1 MPSHHTPGRS
11 RARRTAGAT
20 ALGLALAATPAVLVT
35 APAQAAPVPLTLL
48 DFNDFHGR
56 INSSTTKFATAIE
69 QVRAAQGDA
78 NTLLL
83 SAGDNIGASLF
94 ASAYADDAPT
104 VDVLNALDVT
114 ASAVGNHEF
123 DKGFDWLRSH
133 VVEGTGTRPD
143 GSPYP
148 AAEFPY
154 LGANVVDAGTGEP
167 ALPASTVTRSAGV
180 NVCIVGAVTQETPS
194 LVSPAGIEGLQF
206 TDPVTAVNEEVA
218 RLAAAGT
225 DCDLTVASYHEGAPG
240 SEPLTQAEQ
249 EADSAVFRHLTQD
262 TAAAVDVI
270 YNGHTHQKYAYSGTR
285 PVVQAGQYGENLSR
299 VDLTVDPATNTVSGA
314 TASQVAPAAEDL
326 SHPRVAEVKRIVD
339 TAIAESNVIGDQ
351 PVGRIGADV
360 TRADAD
366 PAAPGVQD
374 NRAAESTV
382 GNMVADALWST
393 PIEGQPTPDLG
404 LTNPGG
410 LRADLLYAGDL
421 ATSPHNTDG
430 VVTFEEANAV
440 LPFVNNVSYVTLTG
454 ASLKRIFEQQWQP
467 ASASRPYLH
476 LGVSDNVEVDLD
488 ASRPEGQRVTRIQVG
503 GQDVDPEQEYVVS
516 TFSFLAA
523 GGDNFFA
530 FTEGDAV
537 DTGRIDRDLW
547 IDGFFG
553 DGEVKS
559 PDYTERQNHH
569 TVPQRLVEKQQ
580 VSATWSRVDI
590 TSLGTPQNSQVAAT
604 LTKPDGTVKRLGT
617 FAVTDHAAALGFR
630 MPSGVPDGSFVT
642 LRTDATGA
650 DLVIPA
656 GKAPGRR

>member
-1 MPSHHTPGRS
+1 MPSHHTSGRS
-11 RARRTAGAT
+11 RARSTAGAT
-20 ALGLALAATPAVLVT
+20 ALGLALAAAPAVLVT

-56 INSSTTKFATAIE
+56 INSGTTKFATTVE
-69 QVRAAQGDA
+69 QVRAAKGEA
-78 NTLLL
+78 NTLLV

-94 ASAYADDAPT
+94 ASSYAADAPT
-104 VDVLNALDVT
+104 VEVLNALDVA

-123 DKGFDWLRSH
+123 DRGYDWLRSH

-154 LGANVVDAGTGEP
+154 LGANVVDATTGEP
-167 ALPASTVTRSAGV
+167 ALPASTVTQAGGV
-180 NVCIVGAVTQETPS
+180 NVCIIGAVTQETPS
-194 LVSPAGIEGLQF
+194 LVTPSGVENLRF
-206 TDPVTAVNEEVA
+206 TDPVAAVNEEAA
-218 RLAAAGT
+218 RLASAGT

-249 EADSAVFRHLTQD
+249 EADSAVFAHITRD
-262 TAAAVDVI
+262 TAASVDVI
-270 YNGHTHQKYAYSGTR
+270 YNGHTHQKYAYTGTR
-285 PVVQAGQYGENLSR
+285 PVVQAGQYGEGLGQI
-299 VDLTVDPATNTVSGA
+299 DLIVDPATNTASGA
-314 TASQVAPAAEDL
+314 TATQVPLAAEDL
-326 SHPRVAEVKRIVD
+326 SFPRVAEVKGIVD

-351 PVGRIGADV
+351 PVGRIDADV
-360 TRADAD
+360 TRADVD
-366 PAAPGVQD
+366 PARAGVQE

-410 LRADLLYAGDL
+410 LRADLLYAGDTS
-421 ATSPHNTDG
+421 TSPHNTDG

-454 ASLKRIFEQQWQP
+454 ASLKRLFEQQWQP
-467 ASASRPYLH
+467 ADASRPYLH
-476 LGVSDNVEVDLD
+476 LAASDNVEVDLD
-488 ASRPEGQRVTRIQVG
+488 ASRPEGQRVTRVQVDG
-503 GQDVDPEQEYVVS
+503 EDVDPAAEYVVS

-523 GGDNFFA
+523 GGDNFDA
-530 FTEGDAV
+530 FTEGTAV

-559 PDYTERQNHH
+559 PDFTERQNHH

-580 VSATWSRVDI
+580 VGATWSRVDI
-590 TSLGTPQNSQVAAT
+590 TSLGTPRNAQVTAT

-617 FAVTDHAAALGFR
+617 FAVEDHAATLDFR
-630 MPSGVPDGSFVT
+630 MPSGVPNGSYVT
-642 LRTDATGA
+642 LVTDATGA

-656 GKAPGRR
+656 GKAPKNR